1 MIIDTHCHLG
11 LEDYDDIEKIIKN
24 FEGNIMI
31 ISGVDAKTN
40 REVVNI
46 VNTHDNIYGTLGI
59 HPEYAESYSE
69 KDLKYIEDNL
79 KNPKIVGV
87 GEFGLDYHY
96 EGYNKEKQR
105 DLMIKQILLAKKYNM
120 PIVIH
125 TRDAINDTYN
135 ILDETQAFDSKVTI
149 HCFSESLEMAKRF
162 TEKGCK
168 LGIGGVVTFKN
179 SRKVKEVVENIDLS
193 NIILETDS
201 PYLAPEPLRGTKNE
215 PKNVFLVA
223 RKIAEIKNMTEE
235 EVIKITTNNSLKQY
249 GIGDCDATKGN

>member
-11 LEDYDDIEKIIKN
+11 HEDYEDINQVINN
-24 FEGNIMI
+24 FKGNIMI
-31 ISGVDAKTN
+31 ISGVDEKTN

-46 VNTHDNIYGTLGI
+46 VNTYDNIYGTLGI
-59 HPEYAESYSE
+59 HPEYAETYTE
-69 KDLKYIEDNL
+69 EDLKYIEDNL
-79 KNPKIVGV
+79 NNPKIVGI

-105 DLMIKQILLAKKYNM
+105 ELMIKQINISKKYNI
-120 PIVIH
+120 PIIIH

-135 ILDETQAFDSKVTI
+135 ILDENDAFNGKVTI

-162 TEKGCK
+162 ISKGCK

-179 SRKVKEVVENIDLS
+179 SRKLKEVVENIDLS

-223 RKIAEIKNMTEE
+223 NKIAELKNMSCE
-235 EVIKITTNNSLKQY
+235 EVINITTKNSLKQY
-249 GIGDCDATKGN
+249 RIGDDCATKGN

>member
-11 LEDYDDIEKIIKN
+11 IEDYDDIDKVINN
-24 FEGNIMI
+24 FKGNIMI

-40 REVVNI
+40 EEVVNI

-59 HPEYAESYSE
+59 HPEYADSYTE
-69 KDLKYIEDNL
+69 EDLKYIENNL
-79 KNPKIVGV
+79 NNPKIVGI

-96 EGYNKEKQR
+96 EGFNKEKQR
-105 DLMIKQILLAKKYNM
+105 ELMIKQIKLAKLYNM

-135 ILDETQAFDSKVTI
+135 ILEENNAFDNKVTI

-162 TEKGCK
+162 ISKGCK

-179 SRKVKEVVENIDLS
+179 SKKLKEVVENIDLS
-193 NIILETDS
+193 NMILETDS

-223 RKIAEIKNMTEE
+223 NKIAELKGMIEE
-235 EVIKITTNNSLKQY
+235 DVINITTKNSLKQY
-249 GIGDCDATKGN
+249 GIGDKVATKGN